1 MAEKSPRGI
10 FPDLDGALIDSN
22 AAHAHARVTALAME
36 GFDTLSR
43 GCAD

>member
-1 MAEKSPRGI
+1 MAEKSPRGVL
-10 FPDLDGALIDSN
+10 PDLDGALIDGN

-36 GFDTLSR
+36 GFAALSR

>member
-1 MAEKSPRGI
+1 MAEKSPRGVL
-10 FPDLDGALIDSN
+10 PDLDGTLIDSN
-22 AAHAHARVTALAME
+22 DAHARARVTALAME

>member
-1 MAEKSPRGI
+1 MAEKSPRGVL
-10 FPDLDGALIDSN
+10 PDLDGALIDSN
-22 AAHAHARVTALAME
+22 AAHARVTALAME